1 MLYGFTPLPDCND
14 PETLQNQFL
23 SHNETFED
31 CMITRRKYISGRVY
45 LAVSVLNAFFI
56 IMTTL
61 LLLYCA
67 ASPSK
72 DSRSSSVELNSKN
85 RLRLA
90 FKKYSLQKKSITCAT
105 MGAFGH
111 LIFSSCVL
119 LAQALN
125 SMIACYLILYGS
137 VVGFYTWVFAFCT
150 RAYRLRYL
158 FRLNQFKVKY
168 SRMSEEE
175 KLTCLKDKNYRWYV
189 THSQKDLTKVLRI
202 PFLVYALSLVIIL
215 IITIP
220 SNLHAV
226 QTSHSCNTT
235 WGASVLLGMFG
246 FFIAFLSPLIIY
258 CLKDNP
264 DAHGIRTELWI
275 ITFFGFP
282 LFLLYA
288 VFFFKISPVQADPTK
303 YMSRVFA
310 PANWVVFFTAIG
322 HVISVVVPLLQYMP
336 IRIPCIRH
344 IVFIK
349 RRRAYANSST
359 ENFDISRLA
368 PRPTSSMSIP
378 LELTMESLERALADP
393 DLMHQLQDLAIRD
406 FSSENLLFYERYLN
420 LVDRLKTEWS
430 IPSVSY
436 RFDKS
441 SLVENDYGGILHRH
455 IPDKLLPDFIDFYEQ
470 FIRVNAPFQVN
481 ISYKAR
487 NTLDEAFDKLYRKN
501 PSLIACRRNT
511 IRVNDRVYDTHMFP
525 LGNMHTSP
533 TGRHNSSTSHKKD
546 TSTAITLAL
555 FETARVEVCWNVFN
569 SVYPKLIEIDN

>member
-1 MLYGFTPLPDCND
+1 
-14 PETLQNQFL
+14 
-23 SHNETFED
+23 
-31 CMITRRKYISGRVY
+31 
-45 LAVSVLNAFFI
+45 
-56 IMTTL
+56 
-61 LLLYCA
+61 
-67 ASPSK
+67 
-72 DSRSSSVELNSKN
+72 
-85 RLRLA
+85 
-90 FKKYSLQKKSITCAT
+90 
-105 MGAFGH
+105 
-111 LIFSSCVL
+111 
-119 LAQALN
+119 
-125 SMIACYLILYGS
+125 
-137 VVGFYTWVFAFCT
+137 
-150 RAYRLRYL
+150 
-158 FRLNQFKVKY
+158 
-168 SRMSEEE
+168 MSEEE

-226 QTSHSCNTT
+226 QTLHSCNTT

-288 VFFFKISPVQADPTK
+288 VFFFKITPVQADPTK

-310 PANWVVFFTAIG
+310 PANWVVFFTAVG
-322 HVISVVVPLLQYMP
+322 HVVSVVVPLLQYMP

-344 IVFIK
+344 IFFIK

-406 FSSENLLFYERYLN
+406 FSSENLLFYEKYLN
-420 LVDRLKTEWS
+420 L
-430 IPSVSY
+430 
-436 RFDKS
+436 
-441 SLVENDYGGILHRH
+441 
-455 IPDKLLPDFIDFYEQ
+455 LLPDFIDFYEQ

-501 PSLIACRRNT
+501 PSLMACRRNT

-525 LGNMHTSP
+525 LGNMYTSP
-533 TGRHNSSTSHKKD
+533 TSRHSSSMSHTKD